1 MHRTQIY
8 FEEAFFEEL
17 KEQAKQANTSISGYI
32 RDVVA
37 KDLAKAKQ
45 PKDAPDF
52 SEFAGLWQGREIS
65 QESLRE
71 KAWK

>member
-8 FEEAFFEEL
+8 FDEAFFEEL
-17 KEQAKQANTSISGYI
+17 KQQAKQANTSISGYI
-32 RDVVA
+32 RDVLA
-37 KDLAKAKQ
+37 KDLAKAKK
-45 PKDAPDF
+45 PEVTVDF
-52 SEFAGLWQGREIS
+52 SEFAGLWQDREIS

>member
-17 KEQAKQANTSISGYI
+17 KKQAKQANTSLSGYI
-32 RDVVA
+32 RDVLA
-37 KDLAKAKQ
+37 KDLAKAKKQ
-45 PKDAPDF
+45 NDNADF
-52 SEFAGLWQGREIS
+52 SEFAGLWQDRDIS
-65 QESLRE
+65 QASLRD